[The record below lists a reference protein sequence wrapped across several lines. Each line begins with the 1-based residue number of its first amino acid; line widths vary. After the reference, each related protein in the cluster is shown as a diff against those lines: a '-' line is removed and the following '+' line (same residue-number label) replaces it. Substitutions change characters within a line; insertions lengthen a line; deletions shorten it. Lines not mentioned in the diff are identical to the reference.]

1 MKWFAILV
9 VFVAACGDDAK
20 MTAEQLQDPNTCND
34 CHGTHYT
41 QWSGSMHAYASD
53 DPVFVA
59 MNKRGQR
66 ETQGQLGLFCVNCHA
81 PMAVLN
87 GTITEMNVA
96 DFDPTKLEPAER
108 GITCYFCHNV
118 DKVVEDHNNGLVLA
132 NDNTMRGG
140 AKNPVDSP
148 AHNSKYDKLI
158 HSDTNQ
164 SELCGSC
171 HDIVLP
177 NGVAIERT
185 FKEWKTGVFSQP
197 DSKLTCGNC
206 HMKPT
211 DGQIAS
217 KEGLSVVSRPLGF
230 HEHTFPA
237 IDQALTPWPETAAQ
251 AEGIREILEPSVA
264 IVGVKPR
271 NSTRAPGGICVEPM
285 DGGRITVRLDSLN
298 LGHSFPS
305 GSAFDRRVWIE
316 VTAYRTDNSIFFQ
329 SGKVPDL
336 MDPEELF
343 TTDPKL
349 FGLWDRATKSGGAP
363 AHFFWDVAAVDSSK
377 LLSGSVTFDAN
388 DPRFDH
394 SVTAKY
400 TNLGPISEI
409 DRVEAVMKIRPL
421 PYETLRELVASGD
434 LDPAVIGQL
443 KTLESR
449 YAKSTWLMSTR
460 GMNGSPAEGTLCN
473 PE

>member
-1 MKWFAILV
+1 MNTILAILV
-9 VFVAACGDDAK
+9 LFVAACGDDEK
-20 MTAEQLQDPNTCND
+20 FTVEQLQDPNTCID
-34 CHGTHYT
+34 CHQTHYT
-41 QWSGSMHAYASD
+41 QWSGSMHAYAAD

-87 GTITEMNVA
+87 KTITEDNVA

-118 DKVVEDHNNGLVLA
+118 EKVTSDHNNGLVLA
-132 NDNTMRGG
+132 MDTTMRGG

-148 AHNSKYDKLI
+148 AHFSKYDKLI
-158 HSDTNQ
+158 KSDTNQ

-185 FKEWKTGVFSQP
+185 FKEWKEGVFAQP

-206 HMKPT
+206 HMKPS
-211 DGQIAS
+211 DGVIAS
-217 KEGLSVVSRPLGF
+217 KQGLSVVSRPNGF
-230 HEHTFPA
+230 HEHTFPG
-237 IDQALTPWPETAAQ
+237 IDQALTPWPEMAAQ

-264 IVGVKPR
+264 IVGPKPR
-271 NSTRAPGGICVEPM
+271 TGTRAPGGICVEQQ

-316 VTAYRTDNSIFFQ
+316 VTAYRMDGSIFFE

-336 MDPEELF
+336 MDPEDVMA
-343 TTDPKL
+343 TDKKL
-349 FGLWDRATKSGGAP
+349 FGLWDRATKSSGMP
-363 AHFFWDVAAVDSSK
+363 AHFFWDVAAVDSTK
-377 LLSGSVTFDAN
+377 LLGGSLTFDQN

-400 TNLGPISEI
+400 TNLGLIDQI
-409 DRVEAVMKIRPL
+409 DRIEAKLRIRPL
-421 PYETLRELVASGD
+421 PYATLRELVASGD

-443 KTLESR
+443 KTLEPESAR
-449 YAKSTWLMSTR
+449 STWLKST
-460 GMNGSPAEGTLCN
+460 AGTGLAINTGCN